1 MVTESWQ
8 AQELPRRPLGSLS
21 DDDIYVIGSGLA
33 ISWTRKV
40 YNIQLRS
47 NVLFVNLSVSG
58 VNQHADRFEWVI
70 AQFSKIARCS
80 LVPSFQQTLFKRT
93 RLLAFDL

>member
-1 MVTESWQ
+1 MVTENWQ
-8 AQELPRRPLGSLS
+8 AQELPRQPLGSLS
-21 DDDIYVIGSGLA
+21 DDEIYVIGSGLA

-40 YNIQLRS
+40 LRS
-47 NVLFVNLSVSG
+47 KVLFVNLSVSG
-58 VNQHADRFEWVI
+58 VNLHAYRFGWVL

-80 LVPSFQQTLFKRT
+80 LVPSFQQTLLKRT